1 MAKRSSDNQR
11 KSKRSIAESTVP
23 AKKQARRNAR
33 KSDEANE
40 RSANNPL
47 VFKSEAQ
54 REFVSVINAH
64 QLTIGIG
71 PAGTGKTYLAAKL
84 AAQALDRGTCKGI
97 LIVRPI
103 VESGTSMGFLPGDTG
118 EKTAPYQ
125 VPVLEALGTHFG
137 ASHLDNLING
147 PHPKVEFIAPNF
159 IRGRTFEDKF
169 IILDEAQNMT
179 PHEMKTFL
187 TRIGMR
193 SKVVVSGDV
202 DQVDIK
208 GKSGLVDAIEKLN
221 GLDAIGFFEFSEDDI
236 VRSGLV
242 KDIVKRYRSRS
253 LDFKK
258 VETPTGQN

>member
-1 MAKRSSDNQR
+1 MAKKPSATPRRS
-11 KSKRSIAESTVP
+11 KATLELESIP

-33 KSDEANE
+33 KCEEVAARNT
-40 RSANNPL
+40 ANPL
-47 VFKSEAQ
+47 VCKNEAQ
-54 REFVSVINAH
+54 RGFVSLINSH
-64 QLTIGIG
+64 QLTIGLG
-71 PAGTGKTYLAAKL
+71 PAGTGKTYLAARL

-97 LIVRPI
+97 IIVRPI
-103 VESGTSMGFLPGDTG
+103 VESGQSMGFLPGDAG

-137 ASHLDNLING
+137 ASHIDNLMNG
-147 PHPKVEFIAPNF
+147 PHPKIVFVAPNF
-159 IRGRTFEDKF
+159 IRGRTFEDQF

-187 TRIGMR
+187 TRIGER
-193 SKVVVSGDV
+193 SKVVVSGDT

-208 GKSGLVDAIEKLN
+208 GKSGLVDAIEKLQ
-221 GLDAIGFFEFSEDDI
+221 GLDSVGFFEFTEDDI

-258 VETPTGQN
+258 ADNS

>member
-1 MAKRSSDNQR
+1 MAKKSSVIQR
-11 KSKRSIAESTVP
+11 KSKSTLDEGKIP
-23 AKKQARRNAR
+23 AKKQTRRNAR
-33 KSDEANE
+33 KSDEASE
-40 RSANNPL
+40 RSAGNPL
-47 VFKSEAQ
+47 IFKNEAQ
-54 REFVSVINAH
+54 RSFVSVINAH
-64 QLTIGIG
+64 QLTFGIG

-84 AAQALDRGTCKGI
+84 AAQALDRGTCDGI

-103 VESGTSMGFLPGDTG
+103 VESASSMGFLPGDVD

-137 ASHLDNLING
+137 KSHLDNLING

-159 IRGRTFEDKF
+159 IRGRTFERKF

-179 PHEMKTFL
+179 PDEMKTFL
-187 TRIGMR
+187 TRIGEY

-208 GKSGLVDAIEKLN
+208 GKSGLVDALEKLD
-221 GLDAIGFFEFSEDDI
+221 GLDSIGFFEFSEEDI

-242 KDIVKRYRSRS
+242 KEIVKRYRSRS
-253 LDFKK
+253 LNFKK
-258 VETPTGQN
+258 PVQTTGQ